1 MSERIN
7 EWKDKIM
14 EKKLYMSPLMEVE
27 QINLTGM
34 LMESPVTNPIPP
46 VGPAGIAPRKRRTP
60 VF

>member
-1 MSERIN
+1 
-7 EWKDKIM
+7 M